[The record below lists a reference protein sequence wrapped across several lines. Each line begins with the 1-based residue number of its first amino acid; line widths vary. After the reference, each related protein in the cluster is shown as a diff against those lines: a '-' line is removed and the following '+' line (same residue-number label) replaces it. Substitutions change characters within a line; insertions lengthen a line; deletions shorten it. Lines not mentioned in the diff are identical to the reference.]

1 MRQRQRQTD
10 RQTATTL
17 SKCEMSKLVGAG
29 RKCQVPRRGDCLD

>member
-1 MRQRQRQTD
+1 M
-10 RQTATTL
+10 